1 MSSSGAVA
9 EIEAERRYLVRARD
23 SLTDYRDRIR
33 AMAEQALRRGE
44 DEQQIFWLTRRARQL
59 EDPFDTPLFFGRLDG
74 PESHPLYIGRRHVA
88 DFDDF
93 PVVIDWRTDMAAR
106 FYRAT
111 ATDPMEVTRRR
122 RFGFAPDHT
131 LTGFDDE
138 VLTDA
143 AAGTGL
149 SAVVRETIEAAHYGP
164 MRDIVATIQADQD
177 HVVRAAADVC
187 VAVQGGPG
195 TGKTAVGLHRAAY
208 LLYENKLVR
217 ERGALVVGP
226 NEAFVHYISRVL
238 PALGEVQ
245 TVHMSMA
252 QLAGA
257 QRGAPED
264 EAVAT
269 LKGDG
274 RMATVLERAMWS
286 IVRPWPEDLRITQT
300 SPYVRVH
307 REDLHELSADLVE
320 QRMPFVQARALMRER
335 VAARVRRT
343 VEERGR
349 TLTDAET
356 AGIGRAKPVRAV
368 VDGIWPP
375 VKARDVLF
383 RLWSEPEFLA
393 RCADGVLSGTEQ
405 KALLWDAPPPSATRA
420 RWSVFDHVLLDELAA
435 HLEPPQAHGHV
446 VLDEAQDLSAM
457 QLRAVGRRCAATAT
471 LLGDLAQQTTAW
483 GMPSWQ
489 DVLGVLGLPGD
500 VVQLNTSYRVPA
512 EILELANRLLDVI
525 APELPRTTSARTAA
539 HAVAL
544 VPTADVVASA
554 AEVVAAVPEEQGS
567 VGVIV
572 ADVDLAR
579 LRRGLLAKGVETVAV
594 DAVDRANRVALVAVS
609 QVKGLE
615 FDHVVLVEPARIL
628 AVGGIGVRH
637 LYVALTRAIS
647 RLTVVHAEALPEMLG
662 I

>member
-1 MSSSGAVA
+1 M
-9 EIEAERRYLVRARD
+9 
-23 SLTDYRDRIR
+23 
-33 AMAEQALRRGE
+33 
-44 DEQQIFWLTRRARQL
+44 
-59 EDPFDTPLFFGRLDG
+59 
-74 PESHPLYIGRRHVA
+74 
-88 DFDDF
+88 
-93 PVVIDWRTDMAAR
+93 IDWRTDMAAR

-111 ATDPMEVTRRR
+111 GSDPMEVTRRR

-131 LTGFDDE
+131 ITGFDDE
-138 VLTDA
+138 VLTEATADH
-143 AAGTGL
+143 GL
-149 SAVVRETIEAAHYGP
+149 SAVVRETIEAAHVGP

-177 HVVRAAADVC
+177 HIVRAAADVA

-217 ERGALVVGP
+217 ERGALVIGP

-245 TVHMSMA
+245 TVHMSIA
-252 QLAGA
+252 ALTGA

-269 LKGDG
+269 LKGDE

-286 IVRPWPEDLRITQT
+286 IVAPWPEDLRVTQT
-300 SPYVRVH
+300 SPYVRVY
-307 REDLHELSADLVE
+307 REDLHELSADLVA
-320 QRMPFVQARALMRER
+320 QRVPFVPARVLMRER
-335 VAARVRRT
+335 IAARVRRT
-343 VEERGR
+343 LEERGR

-393 RCADGVLSGTEQ
+393 GCADGVLSETERQ
-405 KALLWDAPPPSATRA
+405 TLSWDEPAASAARA

-435 HLEPPQAHGHV
+435 HLDPPQMYGHV

-483 GMPSWQ
+483 GRSSWQ
-489 DVLGVLGLPGD
+489 DVLAVLGLPGD

-525 APELPRTTSARTAA
+525 APELPRTTSARTAVD
-539 HAVAL
+539 AVTLA
-544 VPTADVVASA
+544 PAADVVATA
-554 AEVVAAVPEEQGS
+554 AAVVAAVPEEQGS

-572 ADVDLAR
+572 ADAEVGR
-579 LRRGLLAKGVETVAV
+579 LRRGLAGKGIETVAV
-594 DAVDRANRVALVAVS
+594 DGIDGGHRVALVAVS

-615 FDHVVLVEPARIL
+615 FDHVVLVEPAQIL
-628 AVGGIGVRH
+628 AAGELGVRH
-637 LYVALTRAIS
+637 LYVALTRAIT
-647 RLTVVHAEALPEMLG
+647 RLTVVHADDLPEMMLVA
-662 I
+662 

>member
-1 MSSSGAVA
+1 MA
-9 EIEAERRYLVRARD
+9 EIEAERRYLVRAGD
-23 SLTDYRDRIR
+23 ALTDYRERIR
-33 AMAEQALRRGE
+33 AMAEEALRRGE
-44 DEQQIFWLTRRARQL
+44 DENLIFWLTRRARQL
-59 EDPFDTPLFFGRLDG
+59 EDPSDSPLFFGRLDG

-111 ATDPMEVTRRR
+111 ATTSMEVTRRR
-122 RFGFAPDHT
+122 RFGYSPDNT

-143 AAGTGL
+143 TVDTGL
-149 SAVVRETIEAAHYGP
+149 SAVVRDAIEAAHYGP

-177 HVVRAAADVC
+177 HVVRAAADIGV
-187 VAVQGGPG
+187 VVQGGPG

-226 NEAFVHYISRVL
+226 NDAFVHYISRVL

-257 QRGAPED
+257 QRAVPED
-264 EAVAT
+264 DAVAR

-274 RMATVLERAMWS
+274 RMATVLQRALWS
-286 IVRPWPEDLRITQT
+286 MVQPWPDDLRVTQT
-300 SPYVRVH
+300 SPYVRIH
-307 REDLHELSADLVE
+307 REDLAELSADLIA
-320 QRMPFVQARALMRER
+320 QRLPFAQARNLLREG

-343 VEERGR
+343 VEQRGK

-356 AGIGRAKPVRAV
+356 SKVGRSKPVREV
-368 VDGIWPP
+368 IDGIWPP
-375 VKARDVLF
+375 VKPRHVLH
-383 RLWSEPEFLA
+383 RLWAEPEFLA
-393 RCADGVLSGTEQ
+393 RCGEGVLSETEQ
-405 KALLWDAPPPSATRA
+405 KALLWDVAPATPARS

-435 HLEPPQAHGHV
+435 HLEPPQTHGHV

-457 QLRAVGRRCAATAT
+457 QLRAVRRRCAATIT

-483 GMPSWQ
+483 GMPSWE
-489 DVLGVLGLPGD
+489 DALAELGLPGN
-500 VVQLNTSYRVPA
+500 VVKLNTSYRVPA

-525 APELPRTTSARTAA
+525 APSLPRTISARTAVD
-539 HAVAL
+539 AVTLA
-544 VPTADVVASA
+544 PTADVVGTTA
-554 AEVVAAVPEEQGS
+554 AVVAAMPEEQGS

-572 ADVDLAR
+572 ADADVDQ
-579 LRRGLLAKGVETVAV
+579 LRRGLHRHGVETTAV
-594 DAVDRANRVALVAVS
+594 DDIDRGHRVALVAVS

-615 FDHVVLVEPARIL
+615 FDNVVLVEPARIL
-628 AVGGIGVRH
+628 AVGALGVRH

-647 RLTVVHAEALPEMLG
+647 RITVVHAQDLPAALVS
-662 I
+662 